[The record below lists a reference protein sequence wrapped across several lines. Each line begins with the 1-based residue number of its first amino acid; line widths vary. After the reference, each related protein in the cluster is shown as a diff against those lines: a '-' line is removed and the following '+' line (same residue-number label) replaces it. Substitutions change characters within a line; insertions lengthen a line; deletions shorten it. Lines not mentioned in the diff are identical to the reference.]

1 MTLELR
7 GVVKRVGADTHI
19 YQTDL
24 TLAAQGFNVL
34 LGATGAGK
42 TTLIKIMAGLEQVNA
57 GQIWLDGV
65 DVTKQSPRQ
74 RNVSL
79 VHQFFVNYP
88 HMSVYEN
95 IASPLR
101 VARMAEDE
109 IKRRVGQAAEL
120 MRLTPYLDR
129 KPAALSGGQQQR
141 TALARAVVKDSA
153 LVLLDEPLAN
163 LDYKL
168 REELRDELPKLFADR
183 GATVVYATSEPSE
196 ALLLGG
202 HTATV
207 REGRITQFG
216 ETTAIYRQPVDI
228 STAQVFSDPPMNV
241 AEVEKAGAEI
251 RLGDYARWP
260 AAGAIAAA
268 ADGRYTMGLRPNYVT
283 PTRERPDAVRIDG
296 SVLVTELSGSE
307 SVAHFEF
314 PGAVWVSQA
323 HGMHPYK
330 VGESHDFYLEPS
342 RCFYFDGAG
351 QRVTHLSGSS
361 PLGSGPQGSAEA
373 HHGTR

>member
-7 GVVKRVGADTHI
+7 GVVKRVGADTHV
-19 YQTDL
+19 YKTDL

-74 RNVSL
+74 RNVAL

-101 VARMAEDE
+101 VARLAEDE

-120 MRLTPYLDR
+120 MRLTSYLDR
-129 KPAALSGGQQQR
+129 KPTALSGGQQQR

-183 GATVVYATSEPSE
+183 DTTVVYATSEPSE

-216 ETTAIYRQPVDI
+216 KTAAIYRQPIDI
-228 STAQVFSDPPMNV
+228 GTAQVFSDPPMNV
-241 AEVEKAGAEI
+241 AMVEKVGTEI
-251 RLGDYARWP
+251 RLEAVARWP
-260 AAGAIAAA
+260 ASGAITAA
-268 ADGRYTMGLRPNYVT
+268 ADGHYTMGVRPNDVT
-283 PTRERPDAVRIDG
+283 PTRERDDAVRIDG

-307 SVAHFEF
+307 SVAHFKF

-323 HGMHPYK
+323 RGIQPYK
-330 VGESHDFYLEPS
+330 VGESQDFYLQPA

-351 QRVTHLSGSS
+351 QRITGQGVT
-361 PLGSGPQGSAEA
+361 GPHNAGGALHGA
-373 HHGTR
+373 H